1 MLLSLALVV
10 FMLEIVLGLIVVALI
25 IAIFFLAASFLS
37 VKENYNQL
45 LFSKQSQS
53 VKYGQFTE
61 QWLPFSSKFPYH
73 AQNFRF
79 IGKPIDGL
87 CFEDDK
93 IVFVEFK
100 TNKSQLSDSQ
110 RRVRELIDKKKVEW
124 LEFRV
129 D

>member
-1 MLLSLALVV
+1 MFEL
-10 FMLEIVLGLIVVALI
+10 FFIGLIIVLI
-25 IAIFFLAASFLS
+25 IALAVVLKFFFDLRS
-37 VKENYNQL
+37 NYSDL

-53 VKYGQFTE
+53 VKYGQLTE
-61 QWLPFSSKFPYH
+61 QWLPFSKNFPYN

-87 CFEDDK
+87 SFEDDK

-100 TNKSQLSDSQ
+100 TNKSQLSEAQ
-110 RRVRELIDKKKVEW
+110 KKVKELVKDKKVEW
-124 LEFRV
+124 FELRA